1 MSQYMSVVDT
11 YFLKSE
17 KKSLMTEALLVFSGS
32 IFIALSAYV
41 YIPLSFTPVP
51 ITLQT
56 YSVLTLASL
65 MGSKRAP
72 LSVVVYLMLG
82 ALGFPVLSE
91 GRAGLEVM
99 FGATGGYLLGFI
111 FSSYMVGLLIEK
123 GWDRSFLKALFT
135 FCIGQLLIFV
145 PGLLWLGQF
154 TGYETVLEKGFYPF
168 IIGGIVK
175 AALCVTTS
183 LSIWKILG
191 QKKGL
196 QNGQ

>member
-1 MSQYMSVVDT
+1 MFQYMSVADT
-11 YFLKSE
+11 YFINSE
-17 KKSLMTEALLVFSGS
+17 KKSLLTEALLVFSGA
-32 IFIALSAYV
+32 IFITLSAYV

-56 YSVLTLASL
+56 YSVLTLATL
-65 MGSKRAP
+65 MGSRRAP
-72 LSVVVYLMLG
+72 LSVGLYLLLG

-111 FSSYMVGLLIEK
+111 LSSYMVGLLIER
-123 GWDRSFLKALFT
+123 GWDRSALKGLFT
-135 FCIGQLLIFV
+135 FGVGQLLIFV

-168 IIGGIVK
+168 IPGGIIK
-175 AALCVTTS
+175 AVLGVATS
-183 LSIWKILG
+183 LCIWKLLERKRG
-191 QKKGL
+191 A
-196 QNGQ
+196 QNG

>member
-1 MSQYMSVVDT
+1 MFQYMSVADT

-17 KKSLMTEALLVFSGS
+17 KKSLITEALLVFSGA
-32 IFIALSAYV
+32 IFIALSAYI

-56 YSVLTLASL
+56 YSVLTLATL

-72 LSVVVYLMLG
+72 LSVGVYLLLG

-111 FSSYMVGLLIEK
+111 LSSYMVGLLIEK
-123 GWDRSFLKALFT
+123 GWDRSFLKGFLT
-135 FCIGQLLIFV
+135 FSVGQLLIFI

-168 IIGGIVK
+168 ILGGIVK
-175 AALCVTTS
+175 AALGVTTS
-183 LSIWKILG
+183 LCIWKFLG
-191 QKKGL
+191 EKKGL
-196 QNGQ
+196 QNG